1 MLFFTYIKNIRKT
14 DPGIFRFACLIFI
27 LYGFQL
33 ILKIEVT
40 PLGYFSLYSNV
51 TPTQPAYNQILP
63 AVNGKPLNIYTANGS
78 GFLMMEILPT
88 RYKILSESDHCNQMN
103 FRLRRIGLGD
113 NNDRDCHELKKFNK
127 WFRVYAGRLGFE
139 LGDDYDLY
147 EYGFLNGKMIR
158 RDTVR

>member
-1 MLFFTYIKNIRKT
+1 MLFFTYLKSIRKT
-14 DPGIFRFACLIFI
+14 DPGIFRFVCLVFL
-27 LYGFQL
+27 LYGLQL

-51 TPTQPAYNQILP
+51 TPAQPAYYQILP
-63 AVNGKPLNIYTANGS
+63 EVNGKPLNIYRAKGS

-113 NNDRDCHELKKFNK
+113 NNNTDCNELKKFDA
-127 WFRVYAGRLGFE
+127 WFRIYAGRQGFE
-139 LGDDYDLY
+139 LEEEYGLF
-147 EYGFLNGKMIR
+147 EYGFLNGKMIK